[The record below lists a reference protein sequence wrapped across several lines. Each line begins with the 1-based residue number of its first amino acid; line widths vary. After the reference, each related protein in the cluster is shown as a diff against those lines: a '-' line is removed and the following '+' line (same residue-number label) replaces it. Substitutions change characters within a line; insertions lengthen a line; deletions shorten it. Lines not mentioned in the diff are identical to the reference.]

1 MESCHDGGST
11 PWTNYPARRIATQ
24 LALSRSLVFVPL
36 QLPTPVGWF
45 CGLCAVRDGQCSDLQ
60 AGRVVTTPNDCARS
74 AQRTHFLRTCGRP
87 RCPGTRRPAASCGG
101 SYCCLTGE
109 CDIHGIGHLGPC
121 HGQIRDCDHELARG
135 SRRERVGRSYFSRW
149 VPLARHCDE
158 ARQRLGLGGN
168 RNLASCWPARS
179 VFQRPLPSAAIR

>member
-11 PWTNYPARRIATQ
+11 SWTNYPARRIATQ
-24 LALSRSLVFVPL
+24 LALSRSLVLVPS

-45 CGLCAVRDGQCSDLQ
+45 CGLRAVRDGQCSDLQ
-60 AGRVVTTPNDCARS
+60 AGRIVTTPNDRARS
-74 AQRTHFLRTCGRP
+74 AQRTDFFRTCRHP
-87 RCPGTRRPAASCGG
+87 RCLGTRRPAPSCGG
-101 SYCCLTGE
+101 SYCCLARE
-109 CDIHGIGHLGPC
+109 CDIHGIGYLGPC

-135 SRRERVGRSYFSRW
+135 SRCERVGRSYFSRW

-168 RNLASCWPARS
+168 RNLASCGQPGQYFNDPSQAR
-179 VFQRPLPSAAIR
+179 